1 MEKSPQLLKPW
12 SDEGDSSF
20 SGALSPTS
28 DPGSTI
34 FFWVLVWH
42 FHSCTPPLSGGLL
55 EGFIII
61 SFPGFIWFIYFSPS
75 SAYQRPLT

>member
-12 SDEGDSSF
+12 SGEGDSSF

-34 FFWVLVWH
+34 F
-42 FHSCTPPLSGGLL
+42 SGSWSGTSIPAPHHYQVDCLR
-55 EGFIII
+55 GSS
-61 SFPGFIWFIYFSPS
+61 SFPFLDLCSLFIFLL
-75 SAYQRPLT
+75 PLPTKDP